1 MADIKNKE
9 RRIFFFEERIFM
21 DGVSGVSA
29 DVVAQSVDALNQIM
43 QAAQAQSIEM
53 AQKMIAMQAEM
64 LLSVEPGK
72 GEILDIIA

>member
-1 MADIKNKE
+1 
-9 RRIFFFEERIFM
+9 M

-29 DVVAQSVDALNQIM
+29 DVIAQSVEALNQIM

>member
-1 MADIKNKE
+1 
-9 RRIFFFEERIFM
+9 M

-29 DVVAQSVDALNQIM
+29 EVIARSVEALNQVM

-72 GEILDIIA
+72 GEIIDIIA

>member
-1 MADIKNKE
+1 
-9 RRIFFFEERIFM
+9 M

-29 DVVAQSVDALNQIM
+29 DVIAQSVEALNQVM

-72 GEILDIIA
+72 GEIVDILA

>member
-1 MADIKNKE
+1 M
-9 RRIFFFEERIFM
+9 FLSFEERYCM

-29 DVVAQSVDALNQIM
+29 EVIARSVEALNQVM

-72 GEILDIIA
+72 GEIIDIIA

>member
-1 MADIKNKE
+1 
-9 RRIFFFEERIFM
+9 M

-29 DVVAQSVDALNQIM
+29 EVIARSVEALNQVM
-43 QAAQAQSIEM
+43 QAAQAQNIEM